1 MVDFT
6 RTSKLIERLS
16 KLSKEQTEIV
26 FSGRDTSEIS
36 ENYHWGKKDAIDS
49 IIDLIEEM
57 SYEEDI

>member
-1 MVDFT
+1 MGDFIS
-6 RTSKLIERLS
+6 TSKLIERLS